1 MILTVLAFAQ
11 SQDLFGFTRREVAV
25 APEDTPRGVLLR
37 LQPGAD
43 LSHLRVA
50 LDCEFADWDLPLGS
64 ARELA
69 ILPPVSG
76 G

>member
-1 MILTVLAFAQ
+1 MLIPFAQ
-11 SQDLFGFTRREVAV
+11 ARDAFGFSIRAVAC
-25 APEDTPRGVLLR
+25 APEDTPRAIIERILPAVPL
-37 LQPGAD
+37 A
-43 LSHLRVA
+43 HLRVA
-50 LDCEFADWDLPLGS
+50 LDLEYVTWDTPVGT